1 VDLLDIAYII
11 NFILLILAS
20 ITDIKEKII
29 PHKYTIA
36 MIIINLAI
44 GYYYFGTDAIIAFF
58 STLIL
63 CLILSIGMGG
73 GDVKLFTALAPI
85 FAYPD
90 TFVFYV
96 PKYVLYLIA
105 ISMIVAAIAPM
116 FKILIRYWRDI
127 IPSACYLSMV
137 IGILLYLIKSYHVP
151 YAPAVIWAY
160 IIISIFLSRK
170 VPKYNEISRKLAYLF
185 PLYLVLMYI
194 IDSDYFI
201 NYALLRTFIY
211 LGEISLISVFIYALT
226 GVEVSDK
233 KHVNELKE
241 GDILRDI
248 IVVEGDK
255 VEVKNLNII
264 KRIKFLLEHELD
276 KDKNKREVILTDG
289 EGLSEEDLQKIKK
302 LYEEGRLPDELNI
315 LKTYPFVPFV
325 VVGYLITIILLK
337 SGYI

>member
-1 VDLLDIAYII
+1 
-11 NFILLILAS
+11 
-20 ITDIKEKII
+20 
-29 PHKYTIA
+29 

-105 ISMIVAAIAPM
+105 ISMVVAAISPM

-151 YAPAVIWAY
+151 YASAVIWAY

-233 KHVNELKE
+233 KHVDELKE

>member
-1 VDLLDIAYII
+1 
-11 NFILLILAS
+11 
-20 ITDIKEKII
+20 
-29 PHKYTIA
+29 
-36 MIIINLAI
+36 
-44 GYYYFGTDAIIAFF
+44 
-58 STLIL
+58 
-63 CLILSIGMGG
+63 MGG

-105 ISMIVAAIAPM
+105 ISMVVAAISPM

-151 YAPAVIWAY
+151 YASAVIWAY

-233 KHVNELKE
+233 KHVDELKE